1 MSVRRRGGTCARRC
15 GVMLLAASCSLT
27 LGAGAQTAASGAT
40 DPERITASLS
50 WVRAA
55 DTEGCISTEALSSEV
70 EARLGRSVFGARS
83 SADMRIEGSI
93 QRVDSPNVRWRV
105 RFTLYDVG
113 GKPLGHRDLESDRE
127 DCAAL
132 DDSLALIVALLVD
145 LHKDEARE
153 QQRRLAPR
161 PPAKKPT
168 TFRIPKRTRK
178 IDRRRAPEVWSAVG
192 VSTSYGYLPQAALGI
207 RLAVGL
213 DPAVFWPMEL
223 DAILTFPSER
233 HTNTGG
239 ARFTARS
246 VGLSIC
252 PLTLR
257 QSWVVTRAC
266 AGGRLGQLIATG
278 FGFDETHEPNVLV
291 PSGLARVTA
300 MFPLGDHFGVSAGAG
315 ALVPLKRPR
324 FVADEAGTVLL
335 HQPWPVSPL
344 VELAGAVRF

>member
-1 MSVRRRGGTCARRC
+1 
-15 GVMLLAASCSLT
+15 MLLIAGFGVALAAWT
-27 LGAGAQTAASGAT
+27 QAAPRVAPDS
-40 DPERITASLS
+40 ERITASLS
-50 WVRAA
+50 WARGAN
-55 DTEGCISTEALSSEV
+55 TEGCISSDALSSEV
-70 EARLGRSVFGARS
+70 EARLGRPVFGARG

-93 QRVDSPNVRWRV
+93 ERVDSTTTRWRV
-105 RFTLYDVG
+105 RFTLYGVG

-161 PPAKKPT
+161 RPVKKPT
-168 TFRIPKRTRK
+168 TFRIPKRTRQT
-178 IDRRRAPEVWSAVG
+178 DRRRAPEVWSTVG
-192 VSTSYGYLPQAALGI
+192 VSTSYGYLPQAALSV

-213 DPAVFWPMEL
+213 DPVVFWPMEL

-233 HTNTGG
+233 HTTTGG

-252 PLTLR
+252 PLTFR
-257 QSWVVTRAC
+257 QTWIVTRAC

-278 FGFDETHEPNVLV
+278 FGFDETHEPRVLV

-300 MFPLGDHFGVSAGAG
+300 MFPLGDSFGVSAGAG